1 MEVIGKDEWKV
12 EATGER
18 VERTRA
24 ENPQNMTTGCRQFN
38 WEELHFREW
47 VLRWED
53 VCTDTAIV
61 YYCDDPKEFSH
72 SLTLRNKKEGT
83 SVYVENSITNYREPE
98 KSMAEQTDNAIQPFL
113 DALLGACGIAPS
125 VLMNPILLKPT
136 TDMGSQVIVRGVP
149 VGNME
154 AREYFR
160 QERTQTYVT

>member
-1 MEVIGKDEWKV
+1 MTQLKTPNFVFQRESLKEMEVLGKDEWTV
-12 EATGER
+12 AATGER

-98 KSMAEQTDNAIQPFL
+98 KSMAEHADHAIQPFL
-113 DALLGACGIAPS
+113 DALLGACGIAPT
-125 VLMNPILLKPT
+125 LKNWL
-136 TDMGSQVIVRGVP
+136 DFCLKYHLADFVP
-149 VGNME
+149 SSC
-154 AREYFR
+154 F
-160 QERTQTYVT
+160 